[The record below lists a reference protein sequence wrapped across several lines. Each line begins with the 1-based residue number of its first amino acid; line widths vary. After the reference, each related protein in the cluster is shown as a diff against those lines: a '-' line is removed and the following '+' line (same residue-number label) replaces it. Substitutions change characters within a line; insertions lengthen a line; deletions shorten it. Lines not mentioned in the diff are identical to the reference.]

1 VAFGIASDCGYNVV
15 ANRTMRTAFQAWTRK
30 RTEWVWVF
38 KINTKRGWEFDEY
51 FRSRARGPYE
61 MGDEGWI
68 RSASSLRYLRE
79 EVKRGDIFLC
89 YEVDR
94 KQVVGVA
101 RAASDGRD
109 VGMGSLIDFC
119 SPREAVR
126 LQNPLTRRPDLE
138 HILAFSPQ
146 RGRGTV
152 QKIDS
157 DEFARLRRA
166 ILHRNPQQAE
176 ALRRL
181 LGCGARR
188 QAERGLETASVNL
201 K

>member
-1 VAFGIASDCGYNVV
+1 
-15 ANRTMRTAFQAWTRK
+15 
-30 RTEWVWVF
+30 
-38 KINTKRGWEFDEY
+38 
-51 FRSRARGPYE
+51 

-119 SPREAVR
+119 PPREAVR
-126 LQNPLTRRPDLE
+126 LRNPLTRRPDLE

-152 QKIDS
+152 QKIDP
-157 DEFARLRRA
+157 DEFARLRRV
-166 ILHRNPQQAE
+166 ILRKNPQQAE
-176 ALRRL
+176 ALRRV
-181 LGCGARR
+181 LGAGVQR
-188 QAERGLETASVNL
+188 QVADRSGQVIVRDRQETVVVRNS
-201 K
+201 